1 MKYQIEMYES
11 VNGRIP
17 IRDFLKD
24 LQKRNPKLTAHILQ
38 DIELLADFGYAL
50 REPHVKYMQDGLFE
64 LRSRFGSDIART
76 FYFFFSQNRI
86 VLTNVFI
93 KKTQKTPLEELQKAL
108 KYKKDYEQRHNQ
120 L

>member
-11 VNGRIP
+11 ANGRTP

-24 LQKRNPKLTAHILQ
+24 LQKRNPKLVAHILQ
-38 DIELLADFGYAL
+38 DIDLLADFGYAL
-50 REPHVKYMQDGLFE
+50 REPHVKYLQDGLFE

-76 FYFFFSQNRI
+76 FYFFFLQNRI

-93 KKTQKTPLEELQKAL
+93 KKTQKTPLEELKKAL
-108 KYKKDYEQRHNQ
+108 KYKKDYEQRHDQ